1 MLVFNNDI
9 SNMWNESGYDME
21 EYQTKTAT
29 RECLVLAESWQRH
42 GDVKDRYYQIKTIFW
57 KMPFFQ
63 RDLE

>member
-1 MLVFNNDI
+1 
-9 SNMWNESGYDME
+9 MWNESGYDME

-29 RECLVLAESWQRH
+29 RECLVLAKSWQRH

-57 KMPFFQ
+57 KMHLFQ